1 LDINKAGKH
10 YHIRISAWTLI
21 ASIASM
27 FLSIAL
33 ASAVVS
39 RSAIMEAARANVE
52 NREALR
58 LAKEE
63 TRRIVEDIA
72 RTCPVRDER
81 AMR

>member
-1 LDINKAGKH
+1 MELIKVGKN
-10 YHIRISAWTLI
+10 YHLKLSAWTLI
-21 ASIASM
+21 GSTALM

-39 RSAIMEAARANVE
+39 RAAIMEAARANVE

-58 LAKEE
+58 VAKEE

-72 RTCPVRDER
+72 KTCPVRDER
-81 AMR
+81 GL

>member
-1 LDINKAGKH
+1 MEI
-10 YHIRISAWTLI
+10 IRVGQTFHLKISAKTLMLST
-21 ASIASM
+21 ALM

-39 RSAIMEAARANVE
+39 RAAIMEAARANVE

-58 LAKEE
+58 VAKEE

-81 AMR
+81 GL